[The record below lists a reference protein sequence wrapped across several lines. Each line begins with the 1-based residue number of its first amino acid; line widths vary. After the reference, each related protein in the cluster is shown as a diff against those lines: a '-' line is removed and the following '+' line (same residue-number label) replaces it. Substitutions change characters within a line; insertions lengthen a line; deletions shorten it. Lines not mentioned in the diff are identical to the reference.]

1 MGGLITCIGCYC
13 CLLTLKPKYVEL
25 IGLLAN
31 VVEIGFLIWGIAGI
45 PWSDLN
51 TGSKVC
57 FFITCGLVL
66 ITLIILVILMILRC
80 NNTINN
86 SRNSTGKCLCIAALI
101 IDILAFIM
109 IIITEAIILYKMY
122 DLDYNGGYRNGR
134 RYYGRNGYFSGAEWA
149 AAVISTSAAEI
160 GIMVHTYCI
169 SFLMK
174 LIHLRTDL
182 SYYEY
187 NKNLP
192 SNRDS
197 SNNDGNLATT
207 VNVYPVPP
215 NNNNLSFLGYDKDGR
230 PIYAGN
236 DQYRTINAPVINQ
249 PNAYQNNTN
258 NRNTNNINQ
267 NINTNNI
274 NNNNINH
281 NDNTNN
287 TNNIN
292 NTTDPNNTNSNII
305 NDINDNIR

>member
-86 SRNSTGKCLCIAALI
+86 SRNSTGKCLCIAGLI
-101 IDILAFIM
+101 FDILAFIM

-122 DLDYNGGYRNGR
+122 DLDYNGGYRNGG

-249 PNAYQNNTN
+249 PNAYQNN
-258 NRNTNNINQ
+258 RNTNNINQ

-305 NDINDNIR
+305 NDTDDNIR

>member
-1 MGGLITCIGCYC
+1 MGGLIACIGCYC

-45 PWSDLN
+45 PWSDIN

-86 SRNSTGKCLCIAALI
+86 SRNSTGKCLCIAGLI

-134 RYYGRNGYFSGAEWA
+134 YYGRNGYFSGAEWA
-149 AAVISTSAAEI
+149 AAVISTSATEI

-305 NDINDNIR
+305 NDTDDNIR

>member
-1 MGGLITCIGCYC
+1 
-13 CLLTLKPKYVEL
+13 
-25 IGLLAN
+25 
-31 VVEIGFLIWGIAGI
+31 
-45 PWSDLN
+45 
-51 TGSKVC
+51 
-57 FFITCGLVL
+57 
-66 ITLIILVILMILRC
+66 
-80 NNTINN
+80 
-86 SRNSTGKCLCIAALI
+86 
-101 IDILAFIM
+101 
-109 IIITEAIILYKMY
+109 MY
-122 DLDYNGGYRNGR
+122 DLDYNGGYRNG

-287 TNNIN
+287 IN

-305 NDINDNIR
+305 NDIDDNIR